1 MILEDFYIKRCF
13 QLAKNGLGNV
23 SPNPLVGCVLV
34 ANGEIIGEGFHQQYG
49 GLHAEP
55 NAILNV
61 KGESLLSE
69 ATLYVNLEPCSHYGK
84 TPPCADLIIEKGIK
98 NVVICNLDPNPMVA
112 GNGIRKL
119 QNAGINVTTG
129 ILEEEGLELNR
140 RFFTFMTRKRP
151 YIILKWAQTLDGFMD
166 IDRTSGSSEYWITN
180 KRLKTIVHKWRTEE
194 DAIMVGTNTVQN
206 DNPMLTAR
214 LWHGKN
220 PTRIVLDK
228 SLRLDENSAVFNSEA
243 KTLVYTSKQKDSK
256 NNIEYIQ
263 TDFSD
268 LLNNVLEDLYQRK
281 IQSVIVEG
289 GKELLSSFISANLW
303 DEARVL
309 VGNKTFGK
317 GLNAPELPLLPQNIS
332 SVENDK
338 ILFYRNRSY

>member
-1 MILEDFYIKRCF
+1 MVLKEKFIKRCF

-34 ANGEIIGEGFHQQYG
+34 TNEQIIGEGFHQQYG

-61 KGESLLSE
+61 KDSSLFPKS
-69 ATLYVNLEPCSHYGK
+69 TLYVNLEPCSHHGK

-112 GNGIRKL
+112 GNGINKL
-119 QNAGINVTTG
+119 QNAGINVITG
-129 ILEEEGLELNR
+129 VLEKEGLELNR
-140 RFFTFMTRKRP
+140 RFFTFMTKKRP

-166 IDRTSGSSEYWITN
+166 IDRTANSSDYWITN
-180 KRLKTIVHKWRTEE
+180 NRLKTLVHKWRTEE
-194 DAIMVGTNTVQN
+194 DAIMVGTNTVQT
-206 DNPMLTAR
+206 DNPLLTAR
-214 LWHGKN
+214 QWNGKN
-220 PTRIVLDK
+220 PTRIVIDN
-228 SLRLDENSAVFNSEA
+228 SLRLDKNSAVFNSDA
-243 KTLVYTSKQKDSK
+243 KTLVYTSKQEKSKDT
-256 NNIEYIQ
+256 IEYIQ
-263 TDFSD
+263 TDFSN
-268 LLNNVLEDLYQRK
+268 LVPNMLNDLYQRG

-309 VGNKTFGK
+309 IGNKVFVK
-317 GLNAPELPLLPQNIS
+317 GLKAPKLPISPERIS
-332 SVENDK
+332 SIDEDK
-338 ILFYRNRSY
+338 VLFYRNRS